1 MKPLPRTNHPLVV
14 RTDFEHQEA
23 WETICNMIRAPVYVM
38 GDTLYAYVQFLEDV
52 EFRGLDTK
60 DLLARLPRDY
70 EQPILFIVDT
80 IATTHP
86 EYQIL
91 VIDLGEE
98 FGRSFRAIP
107 SAIQGIEN
115 NLSIANM
122 GFSEF
127 AAATDKDGIFR
138 GFRTP

>member
-1 MKPLPRTNHPLVV
+1 
-14 RTDFEHQEA
+14 
-23 WETICNMIRAPVYVM
+23 MIRAPVEAM
-38 GDTLYAYVQFLEDV
+38 GATFYAYVQFLGDV
-52 EFRGLDTK
+52 EFRGLDIR

-70 EQPILFIVDT
+70 AHPILFIVDS

-86 EYQIL
+86 DYPIL

-98 FGRSFRAIP
+98 FGRGFRAVP

-127 AAATDKDGIFR
+127 ATATDKDGIFR
-138 GFRTP
+138 GFPAS